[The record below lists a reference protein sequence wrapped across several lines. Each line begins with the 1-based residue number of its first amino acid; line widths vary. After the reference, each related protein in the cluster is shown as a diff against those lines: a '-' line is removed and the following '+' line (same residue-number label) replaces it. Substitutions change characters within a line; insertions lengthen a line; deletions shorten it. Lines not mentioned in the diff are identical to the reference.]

1 MRGGSHG
8 RSPAQL
14 LRPAQGTRNQEAW
27 QRQSRNDTAV
37 ERILTDTDTRHD
49 PLPHHRAWCVRSG
62 LLKRVHADS
71 AQRRR
76 PNYATCQTVLRFQSL
91 LLYAGVIFINGVL
104 ARERRRHEQRETHA
118 MRRDD
123 VEMMV
128 EREQGAART
137 TRASHLVLVPPLH
150 LGAKTHCSLSPSLT
164 AS

>member
-14 LRPAQGTRNQEAW
+14 LGPAQGTRNQEAW
-27 QRQSRNDTAV
+27 QRQSRNDAAV

-62 LLKRVHADS
+62 LLKRVHPNA

-76 PNYATCQTVLRFQSL
+76 PDYATCQTVLRLQSL

-123 VEMMV
+123 G
-128 EREQGAART
+128 REQGAAWT

-150 LGAKTHCSLSPSLT
+150 WLPYLGQKLIAPSLPH
-164 AS
+164 